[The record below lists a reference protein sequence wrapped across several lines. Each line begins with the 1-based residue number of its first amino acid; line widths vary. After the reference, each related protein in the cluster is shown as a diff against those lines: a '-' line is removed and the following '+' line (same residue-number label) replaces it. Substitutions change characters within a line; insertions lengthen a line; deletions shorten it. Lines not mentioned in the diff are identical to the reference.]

1 MADRSCKAPPQV
13 DRFPMS
19 EPVSSIPGFAPR
31 KKRGLIG
38 ILPFLFR
45 YPGAVSVSIGLLLVN
60 IAIEMW
66 QPQIIGDT
74 VSRFGEFQATGRA
87 FNVWPYVMWFMA
99 TVLVRMSVGMIL
111 GPIRNR
117 LVQRALA
124 DIRTAIFDS
133 IQRLPFIYHDRVSSG
148 ELISRSTGDAWKLQ
162 DFLFACLF
170 LSVDIAVALVVTVTL
185 IFAVNGWLGLVA
197 LGTMLPTLALI
208 TRYAIVLQPK
218 WREVHDLHGVM
229 TTVIQEN
236 IAGVRV
242 VKAFAAEA
250 DEISKFRGS
259 RDEFLAVMRRAIDY
273 WAARVPFTQFLYG
286 LSVPLALW
294 VGGGMVIRG
303 ELRVGDLTKVLLY
316 LMTIGH
322 RLGAVGQFTNIVQNA
337 SAAAERILE
346 VMDEPRPIVGGK
358 TPLPPPSTAGT
369 ALEVEFQGVEFEY
382 VAGKP
387 VLRDL
392 TFRVPAGS
400 TVGIVGPTGSGK
412 STLVSLISRFH
423 DPTQGV
429 VRIQGIDV
437 RHYRLE
443 ELRRSIGFVFQETYL
458 FSATVADNIALG
470 RPESTRVEVETA
482 ARMARAHDFILG
494 LERGY
499 DTLVGERGVTLSGG
513 QKQRL
518 GLARAFLIRPRLLIL
533 DDATASVDA
542 TTEHEIQDALR
553 NEERGRTTF
562 IISHRLSSVQ
572 HADILLALDAGRL
585 AAMGPPSVLAQQSA
599 FVRDLMKRQ
608 QT

>member
-1 MADRSCKAPPQV
+1 M
-13 DRFPMS
+13 
-19 EPVSSIPGFAPR
+19 
-31 KKRGLIG
+31 
-38 ILPFLFR
+38 
-45 YPGAVSVSIGLLLVN
+45 LVN

-66 QPQIIGDT
+66 QPQIIGEA
-74 VSRFGEFQATGRA
+74 VSRFGEFQVTGQS
-87 FNVWPYVMWFMA
+87 FNLWPYVIVFMA
-99 TVLVRMSVGMIL
+99 TVLVRMMVGMIL

-124 DIRTAIFDS
+124 DIRAAIFDS
-133 IQRLPFIYHDRVSSG
+133 IQRLPFSYHDRVSSG

-185 IFAVNGWLGLVA
+185 IFAVNGWLGWVA

-208 TRYAIVLQPK
+208 TRYAIALQPK
-218 WREVHDLHGVM
+218 WREVHDLHGAM

-250 DEISKFRGS
+250 GEVSKFRGR
-259 RDEFLAVMRRAIDY
+259 RDEFLKVMRHAIDY

-286 LSVPLALW
+286 LSVPLTLW
-294 VGGGMVIRG
+294 IGGGMVIRG

-346 VMDEPRPIVGGK
+346 VVDEPRTIVGG
-358 TPLPPPSTAGT
+358 TTSLPPPSTGAGEG
-369 ALEVEFQGVEFEY
+369 LEVEFQGVGFEY

-387 VLRDL
+387 SLRPL

-400 TVGIVGPTGSGK
+400 TVGILGPTGSGK
-412 STLVSLISRFH
+412 STLVSLIPRFH
-423 DPTQGV
+423 DPTEGT
-429 VRIQGIDV
+429 VRIRGIDT
-437 RHYRLE
+437 RLYRLE
-443 ELRRSIGFVFQETYL
+443 ELRRSVGFVFQETYL
-458 FSATVADNIALG
+458 FSATVADNISLG
-470 RPESTRVEVETA
+470 RLDATREEIESA
-482 ARMARAHDFILG
+482 AKMAQANDFILG
-494 LERGY
+494 LEKGY
-499 DTLVGERGVTLSGG
+499 DTIVGERGVTLSGG
-513 QKQRL
+513 QRQRL

-542 TTEHEIQDALR
+542 TTEHAIQDALR
-553 NEERGRTTF
+553 NAAWRPTTF

-572 HADILLALDAGRL
+572 HADLLVILNAGRL
-585 AAMGPPSVLAQQSA
+585 VAAGSPSELATQSA
-599 FVRDLMKRQ
+599 FVRDLLKRQ
-608 QT
+608 RT